1 MYIKSIEVTH
11 QNDKLILSAT
21 IKSSVL
27 GSKNLWFSVPELYEQ
42 HVCTTQMDAFLV
54 GMLFP
59 AMMCGEDLYIDGIV
73 SKKLIFNINK
83 YVIPLLISF
92 CPTAKKIKVSAK
104 ELSEQFFDNT
114 GIGTGFSGG
123 VDSFNA
129 IHELFVKQ
137 NDIGLRV
144 NTLLFLNVGSH
155 GSKEE
160 SAKVKYL
167 QRYNHLK
174 NYPKEVNLDYI
185 PIDSNLHTFHP
196 WGHEKIH
203 TLTGCAGVL
212 VLQKHF
218 SKYYYASAGFNY
230 TQIINFSKK
239 YRDKDIGIY
248 CDPILLPLL
257 STESTEFY
265 QEGAAY
271 SRVDKI
277 VDISNY
283 EPTYRY
289 LNVCV
294 SGDDTHENCSTCNKC
309 LRTLFAL
316 DLSGNL
322 NKYENIFDIK
332 KYKKVKGFYIAQ
344 LIQDSK
350 KDIFAQSLIELAKE
364 KGVKIPNKIVSKVK
378 FFYYRKIIR
387 KLKKIGL
394 I

>member
-1 MYIKSIEVTH
+1 MYIKGVEITH
-11 QNDKLILSAT
+11 QDDKLTLSVA
-21 IKSSVL
+21 IESKSL
-27 GSKNLWFSVPELYEQ
+27 GHKTLWFAVPKIYEK

-59 AMMCGEDLYIDGIV
+59 AMMCGEDLYLDGVV
-73 SKKLIFNINK
+73 SKKLLFNVNK
-83 YVIPLLISF
+83 YVIPLLMSF
-92 CPTAKKIKVSAK
+92 SSAAKKITVTAK
-104 ELSEQFFDNT
+104 ESNEQGFDNT

-129 IHELFVKQ
+129 IHELLVKQ
-137 NDIGLRV
+137 TDPTLKI

-155 GSKEE
+155 GGKEE
-160 SAKVKYL
+160 SAKLKYL

-174 NYPKEVNLDYI
+174 SYPEEINLDYI

-203 TLTGCAGVL
+203 TLTGVAGVL

-230 TQIINFSKK
+230 TQIINFSQK
-239 YRDKDIGIY
+239 YRDKDVGIY

-289 LNVCV
+289 LNVYV
-294 SGDDTHENCSTCNKC
+294 SGDDTHENCSACGKC

-322 NKYENIFDIK
+322 EKYENIFNID
-332 KYKKVKGFYIAQ
+332 KYRKIKGFYIAQ
-344 LIQDSK
+344 LVKDSE
-350 KDIFAQSLIELAKE
+350 KDIFAKSLIELAKD
-364 KGVKIPNKIVSKVK
+364 KNIRLPNLLMSKVK
-378 FFYYRKIIR
+378 FFYYRKVIK
-387 KLKKIGL
+387 KLNKMGRL
-394 I
+394 